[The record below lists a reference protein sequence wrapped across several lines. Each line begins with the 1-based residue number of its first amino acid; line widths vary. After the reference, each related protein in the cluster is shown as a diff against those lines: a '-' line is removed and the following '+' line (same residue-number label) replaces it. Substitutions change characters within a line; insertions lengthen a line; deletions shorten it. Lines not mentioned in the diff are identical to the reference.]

1 MKNRNRFLGLTAVV
15 GILAM
20 LIAPIAQ
27 ARKAELMLAPTRFV
41 LDDSQRTVAVDV
53 INKGDATGSYRIEII
68 DMTMP
73 EKGAI
78 RQNPDGQTDP
88 NSLKT
93 YARISPRKVI
103 LKPGQDQK
111 VRILLR
117 TPRNLQDGEYRSHLK
132 VTLTEDNLDEV
143 ENNKPSKNLAIVI
156 KPRLAFTIPIILRHG
171 ETHYKMNIEKA
182 RVYYDE
188 KDTKKASPMLELL
201 FAREGNRSSMGD
213 VKVTHIGP
221 SGKSTIITYF
231 PGIAVYRGTDR
242 RDVSIPLSVPDGVD
256 LTAGRLQ
263 IDYMEQQGEGGDLIA
278 STTLKL

>member
-1 MKNRNRFLGLTAVV
+1 MNYRTRFIGLIAFV
-15 GILAM
+15 GIFGM

-27 ARKAELMLAPTRFV
+27 AEKAELMLAPTRFV
-41 LDDSQRTVAVDV
+41 LDGSQRTVAVDV

-68 DMTMP
+68 DMAMP

-78 RQNPDGQTDP
+78 RQIPDGQSDP
-88 NSLKT
+88 YSLKT

-143 ENNKPSKNLAIVI
+143 ENKKPSKNLAIVI

-171 ETHYKMNIEKA
+171 ETQYKVGIEKA
-182 RVYYDE
+182 RVYYNE
-188 KDTKKASPMLELL
+188 RDTKKSSPMLELL
-201 FAREGNRSSMGD
+201 FTHEGNRSSMGD
-213 VKVTHIGP
+213 IKVIHISP
-221 SGKSTIITYF
+221 SGKSTVLTYF
-231 PGIAVYRGTDR
+231 PGIAIYRSTDR

-256 LTAGRLQ
+256 LSAGKLQ
-263 IDYMEQQGEGGDLIA
+263 IDYMEQQREGSGLIT
-278 STTLKL
+278 STMLKL